1 MSLMRKKSHRSPT
14 SLLQIKRRIS
24 SGCRFEILTD
34 HMGFNELDG
43 KMLDY
48 TPRFSVVCDWSI
60 RTITL
65 LSCLCRCKTRITT
78 VDKNS
83 SVLNLKV
90 YGENSE
96 ADIKVEAPILRINL
110 HLPGNQWQNTVHCKN
125 RELITVQSG
134 HYLN

>member
-1 MSLMRKKSHRSPT
+1 
-14 SLLQIKRRIS
+14 
-24 SGCRFEILTD
+24 
-34 HMGFNELDG
+34 MGFNELDG

-60 RTITL
+60 RRITL

-78 VDKNS
+78 VDKNMLTQVFLIS
-83 SVLNLKV
+83 KF

-110 HLPGNQWQNTVHCKN
+110 HLPGN
-125 RELITVQSG
+125 
-134 HYLN
+134 